1 MLRPNKN
8 RAYRLRT
15 TAESDEYHIVS
26 APNPRRARFHFAMHL
41 KNSRKAEEF
50 LLALKLIRCCDR
62 ASEYDAWAAGAS
74 AGTIKTEK
82 QVKELIKK

>member
-1 MLRPNKN
+1 MPSTNQL
-8 RAYRLRT
+8 RAYRVRT
-15 TAESDEYHIVS
+15 TAEADEYHIVA
-26 APNPRRARFHFAMHL
+26 APNPKRARFHFAMHL

-62 ASEYDAWAAGAS
+62 VSEYDAWAAGAF

-82 QVKELIKK
+82 QVRELIS